1 MNNLT
6 MLCFSQD
13 IEYTEQDDQ
22 EIDREFYSV
31 S

>member
-1 MNNLT
+1 MNDLT
-6 MLCFSQD
+6 TLCFSQD

-22 EIDREFYSV
+22 EIDRELYSI